1 MCLRYVEGEAVTIKD
16 ILFLM
21 VAVPTLYAAAI
32 ACAIPLIV
40 VMHYV
45 GECLLDLVYGKVE

>member
-1 MCLRYVEGEAVTIKD
+1 MTIKD

-21 VAVPTLYAAAI
+21 VAVPVTYAAAI

-45 GECLLDLVYGKVE
+45 AEWLGDLAYGKVK